1 MLSKV
6 IRESYTAVPRLDV
19 FSSYA
24 EEPQDF
30 PVKFESYFQDEQK
43 NNKIILH
50 GPVKCRDFLGDITC
64 SYHFRNKSSI
74 YGFEANVPEWTDG
87 MFIQGYG
94 LKVTFPSDTAAQNCV
109 KNLNIIMTL
118 FGLDQL
124 NVHVEQFLASPKNEV
139 HLNFALLPPILLSLF
154 TWLVKLSAQDLSDKK
169 LQDYLNE
176 GNVIQFSSRF
186 EEIHPNK
193 DASYFSRVNPEV
205 FLWGNLYLNICMS
218 SKAFAYLEEY
228 KDNIGFLHNNS
239 GFFSQF
245 SKQSQAQDSKKFRRL
260 VGTII
265 SKMGKQAPFS
275 FNPLSKEEFQNLTEG
290 CFLQFYD
297 FSGRSWTLVDSK
309 ILTTTEYR
317 STLNKEDVI
326 SYKKFKTS
334 PTISSTE
341 IFNALAAT
349 NPHNMIEELENTDEV

>member
-19 FSSYA
+19 FPSYA
-24 EEPQDF
+24 EESQDF
-30 PVKFESYFQDEQK
+30 PVKFESYFQDEH
-43 NNKIILH
+43 NNKFILH

-64 SYHFRNKSSI
+64 SYHFRNRSSI
-74 YGFEANVPEWTDG
+74 YRFEANIPEWTDG
-87 MFIQGYG
+87 MVIQGYG

-109 KNLNIIMTL
+109 KNLNIILVL

-139 HLNFALLPPILLSLF
+139 HLNFALLPPVLLSLF
-154 TWLVKLSAQDLSDKK
+154 TWLVKLSGQDLSDKK
-169 LQDYLNE
+169 LQDCLHG

-186 EEIHPNK
+186 EEVHPNK
-193 DASYFSRVNPEV
+193 DASYFSRVTPEV

-228 KDNIGFLHNNS
+228 KDNISFLHNNS

-245 SKQSQAQDSKKFRRL
+245 SKQSQAQDSKEFRRL

-265 SKMGKQAPFS
+265 SKMGEQAPFS
-275 FNPLSKEEFQNLTEG
+275 FNPLSEEEFQKLTKD
-290 CFLQFYD
+290 CFLQFHD
-297 FSGRSWTLVDSK
+297 FSGRSWTLVESK

-317 STLNKEDVI
+317 NAVSKKESVF
-326 SYKKFKTS
+326 YKNVYTS
-334 PTISSTE
+334 SPLTNTE